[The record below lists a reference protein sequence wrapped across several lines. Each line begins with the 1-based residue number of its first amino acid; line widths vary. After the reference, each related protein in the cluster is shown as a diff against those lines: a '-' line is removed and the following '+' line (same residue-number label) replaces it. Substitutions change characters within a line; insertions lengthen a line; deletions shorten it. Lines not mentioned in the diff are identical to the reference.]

1 MMRENKNI
9 PREMINDIIS
19 RMPDYC
25 NLIVHVIVDG
35 KHVEVIS
42 NISDDDEITRIL
54 KGSIEKMEE

>member
-42 NISDDDEITRIL
+42 NI
-54 KGSIEKMEE
+54 